1 MRRRS
6 FSAGLLGLGALG
18 MAPLGLA
25 RPSLAQGNTDSRA
38 KLIEGAKREGSLSYW
53 DTVIQP
59 ETNDELTAGFRKA
72 YDLPSSFQ
80 VNYTL
85 SNTGNL
91 VTRVEQEIAAQ
102 RATID
107 IASIASPTW
116 VFEKVEGGHVLE
128 YDSPEYQHYGRVFE
142 AGLGQP
148 RYFAFNG
155 AYMFVPM
162 WNGDMQDFKLA
173 SWRDVP
179 GLLKPGRFSLGDA
192 SISVSY
198 LATFMGLRK
207 VLGDDYFRALA
218 KLKPNFLVRSEQIAS
233 RLVTN
238 QDMFAVFGQP
248 TRALQN
254 NERGASLKFVHPQEG
269 VVLMPQ
275 CSFILKQAP
284 HPNAAKLWIDYILS
298 PEAQAILAKRE
309 AMSSGRTSF
318 QSPVPDYAPNMES
331 IKRVDLDWRRLSTAD
346 MQKAREDWK
355 AIFSA

>member
-1 MRRRS
+1 MRRRR
-6 FSAGLLGLGALG
+6 FSAGLLGLGAV
-18 MAPLGLA
+18 ALA
-25 RPSLAQGNTDSRA
+25 RPALAQGNGDSRA
-38 KLIEGAKREGSLSYW
+38 KLVEAAKREGGLSYW

-59 ETNDELTAGFRKA
+59 ETNDALAEGFRKA
-72 YDLPSSFQ
+72 YGLPSSFQ

-128 YDSPEYQHYGRVFE
+128 YHSPEYEHYGRVFE
-142 AGLGQP
+142 ANLGQKG
-148 RYFAFNG
+148 YFAFNG

-162 WNGDMQDFKLA
+162 WNGDTQDFKVA

-192 SISVSY
+192 TISASY

-207 VLGDDYFRALA
+207 VLGDDYFREMA

-254 NERGASLKFVHPQEG
+254 NERGASLKFVHPKEG

-309 AMSSGRTSF
+309 AMSSGRTGF
-318 QSPVPDYAPNMES
+318 QSPVPDYAPNIEGM
-331 IKRVDLDWRRLSTAD
+331 KLVDLDWRALSTED
-346 MQKAREDWK
+346 MQKAREDWRK
-355 AIFSA
+355 IFSG